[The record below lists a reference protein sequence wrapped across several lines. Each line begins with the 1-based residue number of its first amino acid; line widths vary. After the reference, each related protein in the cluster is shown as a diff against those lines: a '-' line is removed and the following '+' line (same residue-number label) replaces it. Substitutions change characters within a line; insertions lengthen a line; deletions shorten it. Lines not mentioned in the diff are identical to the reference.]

1 MLISPVAAHFIT
13 GVSLVSGRDSV
24 WSVAVTQFFQSFFLG
39 FLLLLL
45 LNVLRCQ
52 RAYIIIRDNL

>member
-24 WSVAVTQFFQSFFLG
+24 LSVFLSH
-39 FLLLLL
+39 F
-45 LNVLRCQ
+45 VVVVV
-52 RAYIIIRDNL
+52 A